1 MNTTLCFPSLIPQPV
16 SVSAQAPK
24 QMQTMFTNAVALLE
38 ATWSYQR
45 LPVQSKKKKNLI
57 LSNAC

>member
-24 QMQTMFTNAVALLE
+24 QMQIMFTNAVALLE

-57 LSNAC
+57 LSNGC